1 MPRYEEQAFVLDVAD
16 YRESSLLLRV
26 LTRHEGR
33 LSLVGKGARKPK
45 KGGSAPG
52 GILQPFSL
60 VRLQFT
66 IKDGQTLGNL
76 ISAEAEATW
85 PVVHEHL
92 ESYAVCSYWFEIL
105 RETSHAGNSADVVF
119 TVTRAF
125 LDEQAKAPGLSGQAV
140 MLIGELLQALGY
152 GFSWQRCS
160 VCNGTLETIALFSV
174 KTGPLCARC
183 AGEGH
188 HGLSVRPDE
197 ARVIK
202 LMLQGAPLAP
212 AELMPI
218 AALLN
223 RYIVYHL
230 ERPLKTFT
238 FMEKAAG

>member
-1 MPRYEEQAFVLDVAD
+1 MLDVAD

-45 KGGSAPG
+45 KGGSAAG

-76 ISAEAEATW
+76 ISAEADVTW

-105 RETSHAGNSADVVF
+105 RETSHAGNSADAVF

-125 LDEQAKAPGLSGQAV
+125 LDEQTKAPGLSGQV
-140 MLIGELLQALGY
+140 LRLLGQLLQALGY

-160 VCNGTLETIALFSV
+160 VCNEVLETIALFSV

-188 HGLSVRPDE
+188 HGLSIKPDE
-197 ARVIK
+197 ARAIQA
-202 LMLQGAPLAP
+202 MLLGRPVAA

-223 RYIVYHL
+223 RYIIYHL
-230 ERPLKTFT
+230 ERPLKTFP
-238 FMEKAAG
+238 FLEKTAV